1 MDNDKGKPC
10 ERKALGAKKACPERM
25 FSIAMGQKEGKEG
38 KIGLWRPFVLEE
50 RRDVRD
56 RVVRIEE
63 STGDKVHVQYFDS
76 DVERLA
82 CETEGR
88 TLRIALES
96 QKEWYD
102 FIGTK
107 GPKEERTIL
116 LSLPSSLETLIV
128 ETTNEEILIS
138 EVSVRDSLS
147 QSSNGGDVVLD
158 RILGS
163 ETIFM
168 ESKNGDIDRIRV
180 EDDVRGIPCDIKKG
194 ESNLP
199 ARYEGG
205 TKNLDVVC
213 NNGDVQIRFA

>member
-1 MDNDKGKPC
+1 
-10 ERKALGAKKACPERM
+10 
-25 FSIAMGQKEGKEG
+25 MGQKEGKEG

-56 RVVRIEE
+56 RVVRIEG
-63 STGDKVHVQYFDS
+63 STGDKVHAQYFDS

-107 GPKEERTIL
+107 GSKEERTIL

-128 ETTNEEILIS
+128 ETTNEEIWIS
-138 EVSVRDSLS
+138 EVSVRDALSL
-147 QSSNGGDVVLD
+147 SSNGGDVILD
-158 RILGS
+158 RIFGS
-163 ETIFM
+163 EAIFL
-168 ESKNGDIDRIRV
+168 ECKNGDIDSIIVGRM
-180 EDDVRGIPCDIKKG
+180 DDYTISCDIKKG

-199 ARYEGG
+199 
-205 TKNLDVVC
+205 TS
-213 NNGDVQIRFA
+213 